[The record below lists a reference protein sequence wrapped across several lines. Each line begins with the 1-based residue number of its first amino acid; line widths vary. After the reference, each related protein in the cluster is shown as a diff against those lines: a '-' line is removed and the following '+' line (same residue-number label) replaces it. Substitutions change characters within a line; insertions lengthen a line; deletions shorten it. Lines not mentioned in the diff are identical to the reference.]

1 MTDNHDIND
10 ALKGNYL
17 LVNLSISRWNASKP
31 DKDLAIEAATAH
43 GATPE
48 AVRVTKKLMAGAD
61 AELNE
66 VNKSLNAI
74 RTYVYAVSLPWAG
87 NDEGAKRGPRLIPTV
102 KSLDILRQLRVYK
115 NNFNQAMTDF
125 KNVYTQRM
133 SQALHNQGGLAD
145 PTQYPDVSE
154 LDDMFQVRMDI
165 EPVPTVGDFS
175 RMSLPAEVATAL
187 GKRMAG
193 RQSKVIEN
201 AMADLTNRIVSA
213 VSNMAAQLHK
223 HANGEK
229 TRLYGSLVDNVRGLL
244 DLLKTSN
251 LTNDPDLDE
260 LATMMDSIVTHDIK
274 VLKNNPGT
282 AKAVADKAA
291 AIVQHIT
298 GPKTL
303 KQEHAAFMK
312 IASELPTTDE
322 AVAAIEV
329 GAVSQRPAAESALSS
344 PTPASDATNYGDYLY

>member
-17 LVNLSISRWNASKP
+17 LVTLSISRWNASKP
-31 DKDLAIEAATAH
+31 DKDLAIEAAAAH

-74 RTYVYAVSLPWAG
+74 RTYVYNVSLPWAG
-87 NDEGAKRGPRLIPTV
+87 NDEGAKRGPRLIPTA
-102 KSLDILRQLRVYK
+102 KSLEIIKQLKLYQDAFK
-115 NNFNQAMTDF
+115 QAMADF
-125 KNVYTQRM
+125 KVVYTSRM

-154 LDDMFQVRMDI
+154 LDDMFQVRLDI

-223 HANGEK
+223 HASGEK

-251 LTNDPDLDE
+251 LTNDPGLDE

-274 VLKNNPGT
+274 VLKDNPGT
-282 AKAVADKAA
+282 AKAVADKAD
-291 AIVQHIT
+291 AIVQHIA
-298 GPKTL
+298 GPKVRDAVKAISFL
-303 KQEHAAFMK
+303 KVDPPA
-312 IASELPTTDE
+312 IASK
-322 AVAAIEV
+322 
-329 GAVSQRPAAESALSS
+329 QSALSS
-344 PTPASDATNYGDYLY
+344 PPADPNNTNYGDYLY

>member
-1 MTDNHDIND
+1 
-10 ALKGNYL
+10 
-17 LVNLSISRWNASKP
+17 
-31 DKDLAIEAATAH
+31 
-43 GATPE
+43 
-48 AVRVTKKLMAGAD
+48 
-61 AELNE
+61 
-66 VNKSLNAI
+66 
-74 RTYVYAVSLPWAG
+74 
-87 NDEGAKRGPRLIPTV
+87 
-102 KSLDILRQLRVYK
+102 
-115 NNFNQAMTDF
+115 
-125 KNVYTQRM
+125 M

-154 LDDMFQVRMDI
+154 LDDMFQVRLDI

-223 HANGEK
+223 HAKGEK

-274 VLKNNPGT
+274 VLKDNPGT

-298 GPKTL
+298 GPKIYAGNKPEDRAGT
-303 KQEHAAFMK
+303 
-312 IASELPTTDE
+312 SRLPTA
-322 AVAAIEV
+322 AVTR
-329 GAVSQRPAAESALSS
+329 GPASDPQAALSS
-344 PTPASDATNYGDYLY
+344 SSAPTSEDANYGEYLY